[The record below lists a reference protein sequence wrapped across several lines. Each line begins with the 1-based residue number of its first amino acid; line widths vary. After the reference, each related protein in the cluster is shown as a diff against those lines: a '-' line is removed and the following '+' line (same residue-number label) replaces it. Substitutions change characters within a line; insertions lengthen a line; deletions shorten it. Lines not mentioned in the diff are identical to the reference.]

1 MSVSRFTSANIDAG
15 GIRQAIG
22 TAAQRTGV
30 DFTYLYAQ
38 AKSESGLNPNAKAG
52 NSSAGGL
59 YQFIDQSWLGILKQ
73 HGAEHGLGW
82 AADAI
87 KRTSSGRW
95 TVDADQRQAVFA
107 LRNQPEASALMAA
120 EYASDNADG
129 LQKTLGRVPNGTDL
143 YFAHFLGLQGAR
155 KFLACD
161 PDSCAA
167 SQFPTEARANRGI
180 FYTKSGEP
188 RTVGQ
193 VYELMGNKLV
203 KAATGSGDAPPP
215 APMEAPTLQYAD
227 AALDGATPAS
237 ADGPDIAAR
246 FAALGQAKM
255 DVLRPTPANA
265 KLAYMMLQSAL
276 IG

>member
-1 MSVSRFTSANIDAG
+1 MSVSRFTSANFDAG

-107 LRNQPEASALMAA
+107 LRNQPEASALMAG
-120 EYASDNADG
+120 EYASDNAEG

-143 YFAHFLGLQGAR
+143 YFAHFLGLQGAK

-180 FYTKSGEP
+180 FYTKSGQP

-203 KAATGSGDAPPP
+203 KAATGSDNVSAPPLQ
-215 APMEAPTLQYAD
+215 APQLRYAD
-227 AALDGATPAS
+227 AALDIPTPP
-237 ADGPDIAAR
+237 ADTGPDIAAR
-246 FAALGQAKM
+246 FAALGQAKI
-255 DVLRPTPANA
+255 DVLRPSPANA
-265 KLAYMMLQSAL
+265 KMAYLMLQSAL